1 MSNKKINSEKS
12 QLREV
17 PTENRGQK
25 IKRNINI
32 SINLGAIAK
41 AEAPADLDRINV
53 NVPEI
58 GKRSTKI
65 GEDKGKDIEA
75 DNTIS
80 LITIIITTTIK
91 DLKIKWFQFF
101 LPI

>member
-1 MSNKKINSEKS
+1 MNSEKS

-17 PTENRGQK
+17 LRENRGQK
-25 IKRNINI
+25 TKRNTSI

-41 AEAPADLDRINV
+41 AEVPADLDRINV

-58 GKRSTKI
+58 GKRNIKI
-65 GEDKGKDIEA
+65 EEDKGKDIEA

-80 LITIIITTTIK
+80 PIIITITTTIK
-91 DLKIKWFQFF
+91 DPNIKWFQFF